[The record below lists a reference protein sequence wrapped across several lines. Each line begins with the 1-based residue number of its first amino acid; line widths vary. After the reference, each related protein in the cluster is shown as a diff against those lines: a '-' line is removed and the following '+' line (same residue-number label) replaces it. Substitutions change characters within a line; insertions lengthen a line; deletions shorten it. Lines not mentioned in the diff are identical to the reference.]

1 MRGRLFTLVTA
12 GIVAVAVGVAAV
24 VLGPPAFERMLRD
37 YLQQH
42 PEVVVEAIDL
52 YHQRE
57 EANADNRQRALLA
70 ERDNELRFDTRSP
83 ILGNPNGDVTVVE
96 FFDYKCPF
104 CRQLHPQIAP
114 LLAAEPGVRLVL
126 KEFAILGPE
135 STAAA
140 RASIAVWMR
149 TPTRF
154 EAFHDAMMRA
164 TGRLDETTILR
175 LAREAGI
182 DADGLMLDMADPK
195 IDRIIAE
202 TNVLAHAIG
211 VNGTPGLVIGD
222 TVVPG
227 YIDAAE
233 IRRLIAQARQSCVS
247 CRARAVTN

>member
-1 MRGRLFTLVTA
+1 M
-12 GIVAVAVGVAAV
+12 AAV

-57 EANADNRQRALLA
+57 EANADNHQRALLA

-83 ILGNPNGDVTVVE
+83 ILCNPNGDVTVVE

-202 TNVLAHAIG
+202 AIAGAQHRDQLGGKQLQEVGTGGRPQLATWSGGHTSFWRQALRHA
-211 VNGTPGLVIGD
+211 TE
-222 TVVPG
+222 T
-227 YIDAAE
+227 
-233 IRRLIAQARQSCVS
+233 
-247 CRARAVTN
+247 